1 MVAMT
6 EIRWHG
12 RGGQGA
18 VASAEMFAIAAIEE
32 GKSAQAFPSFG
43 PERRGA
49 PVMAFT
55 RVSDEF
61 IHLRTGITEPDVVV
75 VLDPTVMSAVDVTAG
90 LKDGGIVVANTSKG
104 GEELAKEFNITA
116 RLATV
121 NAGRI
126 AHEEIGRPITNTTMM
141 GALVKVTGLV
151 ELDSLAEQI
160 EKRFPG
166 VAEKNIKAMRRAY
179 EETEVQGEAGGRG

>member
-1 MVAMT
+1 MT

-18 VASAEMFAIAAIEE
+18 VASAEMLAIAAIEE

-61 IHLRTGITEPDVVV
+61 IYLRTGVTDPDVVV

-90 LKDGGIVVANTSKG
+90 LKDGGLVVVNTSKSKK
-104 GEELAKEFNITA
+104 ELAEEFGITA
-116 RLATV
+116 KLATV
-121 NAGRI
+121 DADGI
-126 AHEEIGRPITNTTMM
+126 ANEEIGRPITNTTMM
-141 GALVKVTGLV
+141 GALVKAIGLV
-151 ELDSLAEQI
+151 ELDSLAKQI

-166 VAEKNIKAMRRAY
+166 VAEKNVKAMRRAY
-179 EETEVQGEAGGRG
+179 EEADV

>member
-1 MVAMT
+1 MASMT

-18 VASAEMFAIAAIEE
+18 VASAEMLAIAAIEE

-55 RVSDEF
+55 RVSDDF
-61 IHLRTGITEPDVVV
+61 IYLRTGVTEPDVVV
-75 VLDPTVMSAVDVTAG
+75 VLDPTVMSAVDVTSG
-90 LKDGGIVVANTSKG
+90 LKDGGLVVANTSKHKK
-104 GEELAKEFNITA
+104 ELAEEFGITA

-121 NAGRI
+121 DADKI
-126 AHEEIGRPITNTTMM
+126 ANEEIGRPITNTTMM
-141 GALVKVTGLV
+141 GALVKATGLV
-151 ELDSLAEQI
+151 ELDSLAKQI
-160 EKRFPG
+160 ENRFPG
-166 VAEKNIKAMRRAY
+166 VAEKNVKAMRRAY
-179 EETEVQGEAGGRG
+179 EETDV

>member
-1 MVAMT
+1 MT

-104 GEELAKEFNITA
+104 REELAKEFNITA

-126 AHEEIGRPITNTTMM
+126 AHEEIGRPITNTTML

-151 ELDSLAEQI
+151 GLDSLAEQI

-179 EETEVQGEAGGRG
+179 EETEV

>member
-1 MVAMT
+1 MASMT

-18 VASAEMFAIAAIEE
+18 VASAEMLAIAAIEE

-61 IHLRTGITEPDVVV
+61 IYLRTGITEPDVVV

-90 LKDGGIVVANTSKG
+90 LKEGGLVVANTSKG
-104 GEELAKEFNITA
+104 KKGLAEEFNITA

-121 NAGRI
+121 NAVKI
-126 AHEEIGRPITNTTMM
+126 ANEEIGRPITNTTMM
-141 GALVKVTGLV
+141 GALVRATGLV

-160 EKRFPG
+160 EKRFPS
-166 VAEKNIKAMRRAY
+166 VAEKNVKAMRRAY
-179 EETEVQGEAGGRG
+179 EETDL

>member
-12 RGGQGA
+12 RGGQGS

-104 GEELAKEFNITA
+104 REELAKEFNITA

-179 EETEVQGEAGGRG
+179 EETEV

>member
-1 MVAMT
+1 MASMT

-18 VASAEMFAIAAIEE
+18 VASAEMLAIAAIEE
-32 GKSAQAFPSFG
+32 GRSAQAFPSFG

-61 IHLRTGITEPDVVV
+61 IYLRTGITEPDVVV

-90 LKDGGIVVANTSKG
+90 LKEGGLVVANTSKG
-104 GEELAKEFNITA
+104 KKELAEEFNIAA

-121 NAGRI
+121 NAVKI
-126 AHEEIGRPITNTTMM
+126 ANEEIGRPITNTTMM
-141 GALVKVTGLV
+141 GALVRATGLV

-160 EKRFPG
+160 EKRFPS
-166 VAEKNIKAMRRAY
+166 VAEKNVKAMRRAY
-179 EETEVQGEAGGRG
+179 EETDL

>member
-1 MVAMT
+1 MASMT

-18 VASAEMFAIAAIEE
+18 VASAEMFATAAIEE

-61 IHLRTGITEPDVVV
+61 IYLRTGITEPDVVV
-75 VLDPTVMSAVDVTAG
+75 VLDPSVMSAVDVTAG
-90 LKDGGIVVANTSKG
+90 LKDEGLVVANTSKG
-104 GEELAKEFNITA
+104 KKELAAEFNITA

-121 NAGRI
+121 NAERI

-141 GALVKVTGLV
+141 GALVRATGLV
-151 ELDSLAEQI
+151 ELDSLAKQI

-166 VAEKNIKAMRRAY
+166 IAEKNIKAMRRAY
-179 EETEVQGEAGGRG
+179 EETEV